1 MSAAPSALPRALFIT
16 GTDTDCGK
24 TLIASAVIYA
34 YRRLGLR
41 VVGMKPVASGS
52 VKHNGVLINHDV
64 ESLTRASNVDLPAD
78 IVNPYIFEPAISPHF
93 AAAEMG
99 VRIEK
104 ERILSAFKVCQEAA
118 DIVIVEGAGGWRV
131 PLGDGLDIASL
142 AKTMDLPVLMVT
154 GLRLGC
160 INHTLLTFDD
170 IQAKGCQVA
179 GWVANLVDKNYGF
192 INETIASIQ
201 SEAPAALLASV
212 PWLEEPDAEKL
223 AAAIDLTQ
231 LASI

>member
-1 MSAAPSALPRALFIT
+1 MSDAPSALPRGLFIT

-24 TLIASAVIYA
+24 TLIASAVIHA

-52 VKHNGVLINHDV
+52 AMHNGVLVNNDV
-64 ESLTRASNVDLPAD
+64 ESLTSAANVELPAD

-93 AAAEMG
+93 AAADKG

-104 ERILSAFKVCQEAA
+104 ERILSAFKQCQEAA

-131 PLGDGLDIASL
+131 PLGDGLDIATL
-142 AKTMDLPVLMVT
+142 AKAMDLPVLMVT

-170 IQAKGCQVA
+170 IQAKGCQIA
-179 GWVANLVDKNYGF
+179 GWVANLIDENYGF
-192 INETIASIQ
+192 IDQTITSIQ
-201 SEAPAALLASV
+201 SEAPAALLARV
-212 PWLEEPDAEKL
+212 PWLEDPDAEKL
-223 AAAIDLTQ
+223 ASAIDLKQ